1 MVIFNIKYLI
11 QLVIFGDLI
20 ILNKKSFHLRK
31 HPFYLP
37 NKKSILENDESKR
50 EPLIKGRIFL
60 DKCLNL
66 KNKEIYKYV
75 NQPKVTVIIPLYN
88 CESTIESSIHS
99 IQYQNMSDI
108 EIILIND
115 YSIDNTSKIIN
126 NILKNDHR
134 ITIINNHKNM
144 GSLYSRSIGALKAKG
159 EYIFSLD
166 NDDLSFDYDLIDNIY
181 KRGKKD
187 NLDIIHFLTVNIN
200 NYTEEIMKMK
210 HIYTYQYPDEL
221 YLEQP
226 ELGLWMIRFN
236 EKFLVHNIIINSLL
250 SINPKNWE

>member
-1 MVIFNIKYLI
+1 M
-11 QLVIFGDLI
+11 
-20 ILNKKSFHLRK
+20 
-31 HPFYLP
+31 
-37 NKKSILENDESKR
+37 
-50 EPLIKGRIFL
+50 
-60 DKCLNL
+60 L
-66 KNKEIYKYV
+66 KFEEQRNKYV

-159 EYIFSLD
+159 EYFFFCNTKNS
-166 NDDLSFDYDLIDNIY
+166 
-181 KRGKKD
+181 
-187 NLDIIHFLTVNIN
+187 
-200 NYTEEIMKMK
+200 MK
-210 HIYTYQYPDEL
+210 YQ
-221 YLEQP
+221 
-226 ELGLWMIRFN
+226 
-236 EKFLVHNIIINSLL
+236 IIIR
-250 SINPKNWE
+250 